1 MIFSLNI
8 VRSVRDIK
16 IYLIYSPLHTADYY
30 IRNMI
35 FPFMPIEYYN
45 RTNRVKEEG
54 KVFSVIL
61 SRYNVPKIWIKQK
74 DNQDWNIDWVVSTK
88 KGGKYE
94 RDANCQITSIAIM
107 IRQKHVMQN

>member
-1 MIFSLNI
+1 MVPPRN
-8 VRSVRDIK
+8 
-16 IYLIYSPLHTADYY
+16 
-30 IRNMI
+30 IRNII
-35 FPFMPIEYYN
+35 FTFMPIEYYN

-54 KVFSVIL
+54 KVFTVIL